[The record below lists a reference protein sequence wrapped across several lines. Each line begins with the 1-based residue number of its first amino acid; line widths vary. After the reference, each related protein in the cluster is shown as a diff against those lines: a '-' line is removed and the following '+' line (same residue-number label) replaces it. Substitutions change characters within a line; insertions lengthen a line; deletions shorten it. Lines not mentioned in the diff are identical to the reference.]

1 MKMVT
6 TIYCSDVG
14 VGKLELILR
23 LSELFELVKTPE
35 SLMSMELDEAEYRV
49 MPLIIVITFMVPVLI
64 VISGVKEG
72 KLYEELLA
80 IFTPPENLF
89 DI

>member
-1 MKMVT
+1 MVT

-14 VGKLELILR
+14 VANLELILT

-35 SLMSMELDEAEYRV
+35 SLISMESDEAGYRV
-49 MPLIIVITFMVPVLI
+49 MPLIIVITFMVPLLI
-64 VISGVKEG
+64 AISGVMEG
-72 KLYEELLA
+72 RLYGELFV
-80 IFTPPENLF
+80 IFTPPEILF